1 MVHIVKSQS
10 DLVQKIGTLSTR
22 TPGCKRVKERDGSL
36 VDASGVR
43 RYRTVRAF
51 EFDWLKVTRHFGVE
65 YEDEP
70 DAHQRTIP
78 ECMQIE
84 ERAIG
89 DTDAEARTFVDRL
102 MDVDVE
108 IIEEQQQIECWDD
121 MDIEQALDD
130 EEMIECEMQL

>member
-1 MVHIVKSQS
+1 
-10 DLVQKIGTLSTR
+10 
-22 TPGCKRVKERDGSL
+22 
-36 VDASGVR
+36 
-43 RYRTVRAF
+43 
-51 EFDWLKVTRHFGVE
+51 
-65 YEDEP
+65 
-70 DAHQRTIP
+70 
-78 ECMQIE
+78 MQIE

-130 EEMIECEMQL
+130 EEMIEREMQL